1 MNTKHVILFG
11 TFCSSNWSQKTLP
24 EWLLRREKNSSFY
37 KFYKT
42 LKNNSVITLSK
53 SVFASALINWQFFC
67 WFSKRFSSFFSVSQ
81 NVFKPISPFLKIN
94 ENQLEKWFFIYN
106 TDFLFFSVFSLLNWF
121 PFFANENRFEKW
133 FFIFLTDFLFFGVFS
148 IFRMISPFLNKWK
161 SVWKV
166 IFHFLNWFPHF
177 KWFFSF

>member
-67 WFSKRFSSFFSVSQ
+67 WFSKRFSSFFFRFAERFQ
-81 NVFKPISPFLKIN
+81 TDFPFFEANWIN
-94 ENQLEKWFFIYN
+94 ENQFEKWFFIYN
-106 TDFLFFSVFSLLNWF
+106 TDFLFFSIFS
-121 PFFANENRFEKW
+121 FFK
-133 FFIFLTDFLFFGVFS
+133 L
-148 IFRMISPFLNKWK
+148 ISPFLNKWK
-161 SVWKV
+161 SVWIV
-166 IFHFLNWFPHF
+166 IFHLLNWFTNF
-177 KWFFSF
+177 